1 MANYLLQKNTI
12 LGNWKVISDSPFKRG
27 GQSELYEVIQ
37 ADDNSSE
44 KYILKVYKE
53 QKAHSRRTEFFN
65 RFRNEVKALN
75 ILKNEEMIVKILDY
89 QQKKDDKIPYYFI
102 VMEKADYNLKEYL
115 DKTQLDDSEI
125 FKLYSMILE
134 GIKSIHRN
142 GIIHRDLKP
151 QNILIKN
158 SDIKIIDF
166 GICFFLKKNENK
178 INTDNRITKD
188 LEAIGSRGYIA
199 PESIG
204 GRVEDID
211 FRYDIFTLGKIL
223 YFLLSRGKELTHIY
237 FDADAN
243 RIGNLRNE
251 KKYNVFNTFFKKTI
265 AVDKA
270 IRYKTVDHVEK
281 GFNKCKSLF
290 LNYKQLGIE
299 EYNKIPLINSHI
311 LKEFEKLLNKPVL
324 CLDPHE
330 FTNDS
335 FGFVEEYSRII
346 KLGLP
351 FQNLDSL
358 LNDFGILEE
367 LETLNLQGNV
377 LIDLPKS
384 LLLLKNIKKLDLSQ
398 NQINYLPQGFGK
410 NQKKLIIL
418 NLSENHLRSIDSNY
432 RYLENLKILKLNSNK
447 LNHLY
452 DVFGKL
458 KNLEIL
464 SLSNNSISEI
474 PSSIFNLSQ
483 LKRLDL
489 SKNRLNHIPLI
500 SNLQNIEFLNFSS
513 NKLTYIPNSIGKL
526 SNLTTLNLIE
536 NELND
541 LPNEIEGLKKL
552 KVLIFDS
559 NMLSKLPVTFKNL
572 TSLIFLSFKHNK
584 FDNLPKAITSLKNLK
599 HLDVAGNQI
608 KTLPSNIGD
617 LSKLESLNLFINQL
631 ENIPISFSN
640 LKNLKVLHLGHN
652 LLGNIPNFF
661 NKLISLEKLALI
673 RNRFYSNINS
683 LENLQNLK
691 ELELSGNNLGVFP
704 EWICK
709 LSNLEGL
716 WLIECSLTS
725 ILGCIESLE
734 NLLELRLEHNRIDSI
749 PDSIGKL
756 AQLKTLML
764 HNNKLQNIPKT
775 IQNLDNLEYFYL
787 GGNQIKEDENF
798 HIIIQKL
805 KNNGCK
811 VDLKTR

>member
-398 NQINYLPQGFGK
+398 NQINY
-410 NQKKLIIL
+410 
-418 NLSENHLRSIDSNY
+418 Y
-432 RYLENLKILKLNSNK
+432 
-447 LNHLY
+447 
-452 DVFGKL
+452 
-458 KNLEIL
+458 
-464 SLSNNSISEI
+464 
-474 PSSIFNLSQ
+474 
-483 LKRLDL
+483 
-489 SKNRLNHIPLI
+489 
-500 SNLQNIEFLNFSS
+500 
-513 NKLTYIPNSIGKL
+513 
-526 SNLTTLNLIE
+526 
-536 NELND
+536 
-541 LPNEIEGLKKL
+541 L
-552 KVLIFDS
+552 KVLE
-559 NMLSKLPVTFKNL
+559 KTKKN
-572 TSLIFLSFKHNK
+572 
-584 FDNLPKAITSLKNLK
+584 
-599 HLDVAGNQI
+599 
-608 KTLPSNIGD
+608 
-617 LSKLESLNLFINQL
+617 
-631 ENIPISFSN
+631 
-640 LKNLKVLHLGHN
+640 
-652 LLGNIPNFF
+652 
-661 NKLISLEKLALI
+661 
-673 RNRFYSNINS
+673 
-683 LENLQNLK
+683 
-691 ELELSGNNLGVFP
+691 
-704 EWICK
+704 
-709 LSNLEGL
+709 
-716 WLIECSLTS
+716 
-725 ILGCIESLE
+725 
-734 NLLELRLEHNRIDSI
+734 
-749 PDSIGKL
+749 
-756 AQLKTLML
+756 
-764 HNNKLQNIPKT
+764 
-775 IQNLDNLEYFYL
+775 
-787 GGNQIKEDENF
+787 
-798 HIIIQKL
+798 
-805 KNNGCK
+805 
-811 VDLKTR
+811 

>member
-1 MANYLLQKNTI
+1 MVNHLLQKNTI

-37 ADDNSSE
+37 ADGNSSE
-44 KYILKVYKE
+44 KYILKLYKE
-53 QKAHSRRTEFFN
+53 QKEHSRRTEFFN
-65 RFRNEVKALN
+65 RFENEVNALN
-75 ILKNEEMIVKILDY
+75 ILKKEEKIVRIRDY
-89 QQKKDDKIPYYFI
+89 QQKDEKNPYYFI
-102 VMEKADYNLKEYL
+102 VMEKADCNLKEYL
-115 DKTQLDDSEI
+115 DKVQLDDSEI
-125 FKLYSMILE
+125 LTLYSKILE
-134 GIKSIHRN
+134 GLKYIHRN

-151 QNILIKN
+151 HNILIKN
-158 SDIKIIDF
+158 GDIKLIDF
-166 GICFFLKKNENK
+166 GICFFLEKNKKQINK
-178 INTDNRITKD
+178 NNRITKE
-188 LEAIGSRGYIA
+188 LEAVGSRGYIA

-223 YFLLSRGKELTHIY
+223 YFLLSKGKELTHIY
-237 FDADAN
+237 FDADIN
-243 RIGNLRNE
+243 RIGNLRNDN
-251 KKYNVFNTFFKKTI
+251 KYNVFNTFFKKTI

-270 IRYKTVDHVEK
+270 VRYKTLDHVEK
-281 GFNKCKSLF
+281 GFNKCISLF
-290 LNYKQLGIE
+290 LNYEELGIE
-299 EYNKIPLINSHI
+299 EYNNIPLINSHI
-311 LKEFEKLLNKPVL
+311 LKEFEKLLNKLIP
-324 CLDPHE
+324 CLEPHE

-335 FGFVEEYSRII
+335 FGYVEEYARII

-358 LNDFGILEE
+358 LNDLGILEE

-377 LIDLPKS
+377 LIDIPNS

-410 NQKKLIIL
+410 NQKELTIL
-418 NLSENHLRSIDSNY
+418 NLSENHLQSIDSNY
-432 RYLENLKILKLNSNK
+432 SFLENLKILKLSSNK

-452 DVFGKL
+452 DVFERL

-474 PSSIFNLSQ
+474 PPSIFNLSQ

-489 SKNRLNHIPLI
+489 SKNRLNQIPLI
-500 SNLQNIEFLNFSS
+500 SNLKNLEFLDLSS
-513 NKLTYIPNSIGKL
+513 NKLKYVPNTIGKL
-526 SNLTTLNLIE
+526 TNLTTLNLVE
-536 NELND
+536 NELNE

-552 KVLIFDS
+552 KVLIFDK
-559 NMLSKLPVTFKNL
+559 NKLSRLPDTFKNL
-572 TSLIFLSFKHNK
+572 SSLIFLSFKHNK

-734 NLLELRLEHNRIDSI
+734 NLLELRLEHNRIDLI